1 MAKLPKAP
9 FEKIL
14 KESSKNI
21 RVSDSA
27 AVALTEVMEEVAK
40 ELARDSSE
48 IALHANRRT
57 VMGADIKLA
66 FKMRK
71 GR

>member
-14 KESSKNI
+14 KESSKDI

-27 AVALTEVMEEVAK
+27 AKALVEVIEEISKAIASDAA
-40 ELARDSSE
+40 EL
-48 IALHANRRT
+48 ALHAQRKT
-57 VMGADIKLA
+57 IVEADVKLA
-66 FKMRK
+66 GKRK
-71 GR
+71 FQ